1 MKELNVRLQGIM
13 PGLLMHSDRGANPL
27 NPDAR
32 KLKELTSKRVKTD
45 EDYEDIARAEWE
57 LAMYWDDELGPYI
70 PSMNIRAS
78 LVGGA
83 KFNKLG
89 AGVQRSLL
97 TTTERTKLDYDGPT
111 AFYDLYK
118 SGQFTDVRSVVIGR
132 KRIMRTRPVFHNWSL
147 IFEMTYDE
155 NQLEES
161 DLMLAFK
168 NAGKMVGLGDF
179 RPQTG
184 GMFGR
189 YSAKVATKKEMEE
202 SLKSAKSRLG

>member
-1 MKELNVRLQGIM
+1 MQDLTVRLTGIT
-13 PGLLMHSDRGANPL
+13 PGILMHSDRGANPL

-32 KLKELTSKRVKTD
+32 RLKELTSKRIKTQ
-45 EDYEDIARAEWE
+45 EDHEEIARAEWE
-57 LAMYWDDELGPYI
+57 LALYWDEEIGPYI

-97 TTTERTKLDYDGPT
+97 TVTERTPLEYDGPRG
-111 AFYDLYK
+111 FYDLYK
-118 SGQFTDVRSVVIGR
+118 SGKFIDTRSVVIGG
-132 KRIMRTRPVFHNWSL
+132 KRIMRNRPLFNNWSL
-147 IFEMTYDE
+147 LFEMSYDE
-155 NQLEES
+155 SQLDES

-179 RPQTG
+179 RPQKG

-189 YSAKVATKKEMEE
+189 YKAEKGTKTKTKEET
-202 SLKSAKSRLG
+202 KT